1 MQPIMPARLSPLNG
15 STSAPC
21 SLRPRTTAVVQT
33 LPLPAPVCHAPTKLI
48 SHKPHP
54 PPPPYTTDALGTPV
68 PPPRQQADHTR
79 PFDTFFILPAYIL
92 LIIDGY
98 GELGEGGT
106 WCVEGLDVVLCEVQK
121 IFHSQ
126 R

>member
-1 MQPIMPARLSPLNG
+1 MQIVNFGIFWEFRRFPKGVSCVGGFEWFP
-15 STSAPC
+15 
-21 SLRPRTTAVVQT
+21 T
-33 LPLPAPVCHAPTKLI
+33 LPLPAPVCHAPTKLT

-98 GELGEGGT
+98 GELGGGDM
-106 WCVEGLDVVLCEVQK
+106 VEGLVVVLCEAQ
-121 IFHSQ
+121 
-126 R
+126 